1 MLMLFCNP
9 QCGHA
14 TAVIARLR
22 ARGLPYEQRDL
33 HEPGLAMEIV
43 RRYHIQKSPVLMVGT
58 EIAVGTAQ
66 ILEKLDI
73 IDRSS

>member
-1 MLMLFCNP
+1 MLTLFCNP

-14 TAVIARLR
+14 TVVIARLR

-33 HEPGLAMEIV
+33 REPGLALEIV
-43 RRYHIQKSPVLMVGT
+43 HRYHIQKSPVLMIGA

-66 ILEKLDI
+66 ILKKLDM
-73 IDRSS
+73 IDRSP